1 MCSVCRCRWQR
12 TSIPGDKRILFISK
26 MEPIFMISLQIGTL
40 TNKLILMLF
49 FSTFDLNRPPPPIS
63 SPTSTSRSH
72 HQQLQQLQQ
81 LFNLS
86 KQSSLY
92 LCKYKCIIV
101 SRHRSWLLLTNHPP
115 TKLVR
120 MLYRINQN
128 IECKSYWETNKKY
141 TETKPPPH
149 RPQFS
154 HR

>member
-1 MCSVCRCRWQR
+1 MATNFYSRRQKNFVYFENG
-12 TSIPGDKRILFISK
+12 TYIYDFT
-26 MEPIFMISLQIGTL
+26 ENIGTL

-72 HQQLQQLQQ
+72 HQQLQQLQLQQ

-128 IECKSYWETNKKY
+128 IECKSYWETNKKN